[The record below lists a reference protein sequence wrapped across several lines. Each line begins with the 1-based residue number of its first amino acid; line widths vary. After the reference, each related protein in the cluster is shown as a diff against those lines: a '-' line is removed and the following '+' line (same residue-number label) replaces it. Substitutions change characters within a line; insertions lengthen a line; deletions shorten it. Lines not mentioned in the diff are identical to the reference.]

1 MPCIYKVCI
10 DPGHGGSDPGACGN
24 GLRECDVALAVALK
38 TRDYLVAAG
47 CQVVMTREKDVDVAY
62 RNASATAELQARCD
76 VSDRSD
82 ADLFL
87 SVHCNSFGNSAAL
100 GTETFCYAGSKLGR
114 GFANCLQKQ
123 LLGVLGTVN
132 RGVKTSPLYV
142 TGHTAA
148 LVELAFI
155 SNRDDAAK
163 LASPVMQDEIARA
176 LARGVTDYY
185 YYNGGLK

>member
-1 MPCIYKVCI
+1 
-10 DPGHGGSDPGACGN
+10 
-24 GLRECDVALAVALK
+24 
-38 TRDYLVAAG
+38 
-47 CQVVMTREKDVDVAY
+47 MTREKDVDVAY

-76 VSDRSD
+76 VSDQSD

-87 SVHCNSFGNSAAL
+87 SVHCNSFGNPAAL
-100 GTETFCYAGSKLGR
+100 GTETFCYAGSTKGR
-114 GFANCLQKQ
+114 QFANCLQKQ

-142 TGHTAA
+142 TGHTAAVAA

-185 YYNGGLK
+185 YNGGLK